1 MAFKSVKGTRDILPG
16 DSERW
21 QFVEHSIRQAMHRFN
36 YHEIRTPVFEETA
49 LFARGIGE
57 DTDIVGKEMYTFLD
71 KGKTSLTLRPE
82 MTAPVVRSYLQHN
95 LQHQSPLQKLYYIAP
110 MFRQE
115 RPQAGRLRQFHQFGM
130 EAIGLDSPRLDAEV
144 IALAVQ
150 IYTALDISFSLK
162 INSVGDPG
170 CRPAYR
176 KELQAFLVS
185 AFDDLSA
192 DSQRRMETNPLRVLD
207 SKDPGDREVTKAA
220 PSILDFLCEPCRTH
234 FNDVLQLLD
243 DIGVEYT
250 VDPRL
255 VRGLDYYTKTAF
267 EFISADL
274 GAQDAL
280 GGGGRYDN
288 LAEQLGGKPTP
299 AVGFAAGIERLL
311 IVMEQ
316 NGFEFPESGID
327 VFLVA
332 LDDKSRQWAFRELY
346 SLRSAGLAVDID
358 YAGRSIKAQM
368 REANRQRARF
378 VVIIGEEE
386 LATETASVKN
396 MQVGEQHKVN
406 FDDLQRFLVDNIPL
420 AP

>member
-21 QFVEHSIRQAMHRFN
+21 QFVEHAIRQAMRRFN
-36 YHEIRTPVFEETA
+36 YREIRTPVFEETA

-95 LQHQSPLQKLYYIAP
+95 LQHQSPLQKLFYIAP

-130 EAIGLDSPRLDAEV
+130 EAIGLDSPRLDAEI
-144 IALAVQ
+144 IALAAQ
-150 IYTALDISFSLK
+150 IYHTLDISFTLK
-162 INSVGDPG
+162 INSVGDPV

-176 KELQAFLVS
+176 DELQGFLASV
-185 AFDDLSA
+185 FDDLSP
-192 DSQRRMETNPLRVLD
+192 DSQRRVETNPLRVLD
-207 SKDPGDREVTKAA
+207 SKDHGDREVTKGA
-220 PSILDFLCEPCRTH
+220 PSILDFLCEPCRLH
-234 FNDVLQLLD
+234 FDDVLQQLD
-243 DIGVEYT
+243 AIGIAYV
-250 VDPRL
+250 VDARL

-267 EFISADL
+267 EFISGDL

-299 AVGFAAGIERLL
+299 AVGFAAGLERLL
-311 IVMEQ
+311 MVMEQ
-316 NGFEFPESGID
+316 NGFVFPEPEID

-332 LDDKSRQWAFRELY
+332 LDEQSRKWAFKESY
-346 SLRSAGLAVDID
+346 ALRAAGLAVDID
-358 YAGRSIKAQM
+358 YADRSIKAQM

-386 LATETASVKN
+386 LATETASIKN
-396 MQVGEQHKVN
+396 MQSGEQLNISFVE
-406 FDDLQRFLVDNIPL
+406 LQQFLMDNIEKSR
-420 AP
+420 